1 MRQLSFHIRHEK
13 TYGYEKERDARED
26 EDKGIKQWEEEIFND
41 I

>member
-1 MRQLSFHIRHEK
+1 MRKHM
-13 TYGYEKERDARED
+13 GYEKERDARED